1 MDGILTYVGVSAVFG
16 LVIIM
21 AIIYSVSHRNPLV
34 SLAFSVV
41 GKLSVKELPVYIVSQ
56 IAGATAAAALLH
68 EIITNTSINVTVT
81 VPVGHPFVSLVVEF
95 IITFIRALVISG
107 TATDPKALSQ
117 KIYHNSPIPLTFR
130 T

>member
-1 MDGILTYVGVSAVFG
+1 MKPPLAVNYLSPNSNKPNMEDAKATKANNIFTE
-16 LVIIM
+16 
-21 AIIYSVSHRNPLV
+21 ATIY
-34 SLAFSVV
+34 
-41 GKLSVKELPVYIVSQ
+41 KKLPVYIVSQ